1 MRVYMK
7 RNAYNIINRR
17 PFKEATIEGYYY
29 GKAYIINSY
38 RTPIAVYNPES
49 NLWYLS
55 TEKHSQT
62 TSTQQSAL
70 RRILSEE
77 VTLSLDESW
86 SALIQNIQAQG
97 IGK

>member
-7 RNAYNIINRR
+7 RNADNVINRR

-29 GKAYIINSY
+29 GKVYVINSY
-38 RTPIAVYNPES
+38 RTPIAVYNPEN

-55 TEKHSQT
+55 TEKHSQI
-62 TSTQQSAL
+62 TSRQQSAL
-70 RRILSEE
+70 RLILSEE
-77 VTLSLDESW
+77 VTLPVEESW
-86 SALIQNIQAQG
+86 PALIQNIQAQG